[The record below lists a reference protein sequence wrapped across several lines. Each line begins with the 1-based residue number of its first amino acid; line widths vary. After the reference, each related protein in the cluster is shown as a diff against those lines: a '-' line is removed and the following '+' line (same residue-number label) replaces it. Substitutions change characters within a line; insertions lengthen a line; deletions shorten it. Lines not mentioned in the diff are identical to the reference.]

1 MRYTISA
8 LSRKTGLSIH
18 TLRFYEKEGILRHV
32 ERTPSGRRVYGEASV
47 ACLVGALCLKQARLT
62 LAQIKEFFDQTLK
75 GDESLPKRLE
85 MLMTARRNI
94 VDIREK
100 LGKNLELLDFFIKG
114 GKEAL
119 RALSRGENPDEA
131 FPFLTRKGIISFLP
145 SMAMADGKLEACVPS
160 FLRDEGEE
168 PKGGKGEKS

>member
-8 LSRKTGLSIH
+8 LSRRTGLSIH
-18 TLRFYEKEGILRHV
+18 TLRFYEKAGILRHV

-47 ACLVGALCLKQARLT
+47 ACLIGALCLKQARLT
-62 LAQIKEFFDQTLK
+62 LSQIKEFFDQTVK
-75 GDESLPKRLE
+75 GDESLPRRLE

-94 VDIREK
+94 VSMREK

-119 RALSRGENPDEA
+119 RALRRGENPDEA
-131 FPFLTRKGIISFLP
+131 FPLLTREGIISFLP
-145 SMAMADGKLEACVPS
+145 CMAMADGKLEAFVPD
-160 FLRDEGEE
+160 FLRCNDEDDVQEE
-168 PKGGKGEKS
+168 RS